1 FAAGMWKGKWLTNG
15 GWGPLLGDEGSGYW
29 IGLEALK
36 AVTLAADKRG
46 PESLLQE
53 IFRRALR
60 YSFDEELRRFVYKKS
75 LNRQRIA
82 GLTILVAQ
90 AARDGDAVARSI
102 LVQAGQKLSELA
114 VNLASRLEFD
124 GDELAVSL
132 LGGVARKDSLV
143 IASFQEAIKQAI
155 PGANY
160 VVPRLE
166 PWAGA
171 VLLAMEMMSYDV
183 STNLFAGME
192 NIARQ
197 SASA

>member
-1 FAAGMWKGKWLTNG
+1 
-15 GWGPLLGDEGSGYW
+15 
-29 IGLEALK
+29 
-36 AVTLAADKRG
+36 
-46 PESLLQE
+46 
-53 IFRRALR
+53 
-60 YSFDEELRRFVYKKS
+60 
-75 LNRQRIA
+75 
-82 GLTILVAQ
+82 VAQ